1 MWKPRIIPSTL
12 FLLLALGTLAP
23 QFAQDASTN
32 AAKSDKD
39 HATLMGLARTINTA
53 EVGEFSKYGSYA
65 SWPILLTHQS
75 EYLNGW
81 LTQLYSQEKTAHFDE
96 VPEILPGWNL
106 RLNTQTDGKGYV
118 LLLEDANDKTGFA
131 AVSDERG
138 IIRESKYIR

>member
-1 MWKPRIIPSTL
+1 MEKYQVIISTV
-12 FLLLALGTLAP
+12 FLVFALGTLAP
-23 QFAQDASTN
+23 QFAQDASTS
-32 AAKSDKD
+32 ADKSNKD
-39 HATLMGLARTINTA
+39 HANLMGLARPINTA
-53 EVGEFSKYGSYA
+53 ELTEFSKYGAYA
-65 SWPILLTHQS
+65 SWPILLAHQS

-81 LTQLYSQEKTAHFDE
+81 LTQHYSQEKTAHFDE